1 MSRFLVRRILGAVVI
16 LFLILFITYT
26 AFFVLA
32 PDPALLSC
40 GKNCNPQNIA
50 LINHNLG
57 FDRPVATQFWDYLRG
72 IFVGRTDLTV
82 GPCPAPCFGYSFAQ
96 QQPIWTMLKSAY
108 PTTFSLAIGGA
119 FCFFVI
125 GMSLGLIAAWR
136 QGTLADR
143 AASSISLLGLSTQ
156 IYFIGPLAILLFA
169 DKLGWVDSG
178 SDPDWSHDPVG
189 SIAGL
194 ILPCLVLSV
203 IFWSNYTRQIRSQMI
218 EQLHEEHVR
227 TARAKGMTPAYV
239 FFRYA
244 LRGTMAP
251 MLTIF
256 GIDLGQVFSG
266 AIITEVTFGLHGLG
280 HLSVQAVLQ
289 ADLPLEMGVTL
300 FSAAA
305 IIAFNVVVDASYA
318 LLDPR
323 VRLT

>member
-1 MSRFLVRRILGAVVI
+1 MTRFLVRRILGALVI

-32 PDPALLSC
+32 PNPALLSC
-40 GKNCNPQNIA
+40 GKNCTPQNIA

-57 FDRPVATQFWDYLRG
+57 FDKPVAVQFWDYLKG
-72 IFVGRTDLTV
+72 IFAGRNDLSV

-96 QQPIWTMLKSAY
+96 QQPIWTMIKSAY
-108 PTTFSLAIGGA
+108 PTTLSLAVGGG

-125 GMSLGLIAAWR
+125 GMGLGLIAAWR
-136 QGTLADR
+136 QGTLTDSAAR
-143 AASSISLLGLSTQ
+143 AISLVGLSTQ
-156 IYFIGPLAILLFA
+156 IYFIGPLAILVFA
-169 DKLGWVDSG
+169 DKLGWVSAG
-178 SDPDWSHDPVG
+178 ADPDWTHDPLG
-189 SIAGL
+189 SLDGL

-203 IFWSNYTRQIRSQMI
+203 IFWGNYTRQIRSQMI
-218 EQLHEEHVR
+218 EQLHEDHIR
-227 TARAKGMTPAYV
+227 TARAKGMSPSYV

-251 MLTIF
+251 MLTVF
-256 GIDLGQVFSG
+256 GIDLGQVFGG

-280 HLSVQAVLQ
+280 HLSVEAVLQ

-300 FSAAA
+300 FAATA
-305 IIAFNVVVDASYA
+305 IITANVIVDASYA